1 MFLQYY
7 MHWQREWINNLIE
20 EAILEADEKGVKVM
34 SLGLLN
40 QASRST
46 SFFYSCF
53 LSLGLNEEA
62 NLYSVRTS
70 ASGRGA

>member
-1 MFLQYY
+1 MSLQYY

-40 QASRST
+40 QASRS
-46 SFFYSCF
+46 
-53 LSLGLNEEA
+53 
-62 NLYSVRTS
+62 
-70 ASGRGA
+70 